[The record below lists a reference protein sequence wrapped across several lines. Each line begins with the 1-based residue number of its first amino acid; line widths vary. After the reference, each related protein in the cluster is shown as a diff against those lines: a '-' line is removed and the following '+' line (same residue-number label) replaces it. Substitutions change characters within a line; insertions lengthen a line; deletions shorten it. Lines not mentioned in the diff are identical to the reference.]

1 LAIEVNREINV
12 PNAIRVHNIGGP
24 EKLIFEDVP
33 TAKPGPGQVA
43 IKHRAVGLN
52 FIDVYY
58 RTGLYPAPSLPFV
71 IGNEGAGD
79 IIALGKG
86 VTDFKIGDRVAYV
99 SQLGAYSEERVIDTK
114 LLVKIPRAISY
125 ETAAGMMLKGLTA
138 EYLLKRTFPVKKGQV
153 ILVHAAAGGTGQIL
167 CQWAKHIGA
176 TVIGTVGGKDK
187 AKIAKKIGC
196 DYVLDSLTEDVA
208 KRVREIT
215 KGIGCDVVYDGV
227 GKATFMASLDSLRK
241 FGMLVNFG
249 NASGSVEAFNMGLLA
264 AKGSL
269 YVTRPT
275 LFTHIA
281 DTAVLRS
288 MARNLFRVVS
298 SGAVK
303 IPVNH
308 KFPLAKAA
316 DAHRA
321 LESRQT
327 TGSTVLIP

>member
-1 LAIEVNREINV
+1 V
-12 PNAIRVHNIGGP
+12 PNAIRIHSIGGP
-24 EKLIFEDVP
+24 EKLIFEDVQ

-43 IKHRAVGLN
+43 IKHRAIGLN

-58 RTGLYPAPSLPFV
+58 RTGLYPAPTFPFV
-71 IGNEGAGD
+71 LGNEGAGE
-79 IIALGKG
+79 IIAIGKS
-86 VTDFKIGDRVAYV
+86 VTDFKVGDRVAYV
-99 SQLGAYSEERVIDTK
+99 AQLGAYSEERVIDTK
-114 LLVKIPRAISY
+114 LLVKIPRTISY

-138 EYLLKRTFPVKKGQV
+138 EYLLKRTFPVKKGHV
-153 ILVHAAAGGTGQIL
+153 VLVHAAAGGTGQIL
-167 CQWAKHIGA
+167 CQWAKHLGA
-176 TVIGTVGGKDK
+176 TVIGTVGGKEK

-196 DYVLDSLTEDVA
+196 DYVLDTSSDDIA

-215 KGIGCDVVYDGV
+215 GGVGCDVVYDGV
-227 GKATFMASLDSLRK
+227 GKATFVASLDSLRK
-241 FGMLVNFG
+241 FGMLVSFG
-249 NASGSVEAFNMGLLA
+249 NASGPVEAFNMGLLA

-281 DTAVLRS
+281 DVAVLRA

-298 SGAVK
+298 NGAVN

-308 KFPLAKAA
+308 KFPLAKAG

>member
-1 LAIEVNREINV
+1 V
-12 PNAIRVHNIGGP
+12 PNVVRVHTVGGP
-24 EKLIFEDVP
+24 ENLVFEDIP

-58 RTGLYPAPSLPFV
+58 RTGAYPAPSLPFV

-86 VTDFKIGDRVAYV
+86 VTDFKVGDRVAYV
-99 SQLGAYSEERVIDTK
+99 SQLGAYSEERVIDAK
-114 LLVKIPRAISY
+114 LLVKIPRSISY

-138 EYLLKRTFPVKKGQV
+138 EYLLKRTFPVKKGHV
-153 ILVHAAAGGTGQIL
+153 VLIHAAAGGTGQIL

-187 AKIAKKIGC
+187 VKIAKKIGC
-196 DYVLDSLTEDVA
+196 DHVIDTLSEDVA
-208 KRVREIT
+208 KRVRDIS
-215 KGIGCDVVYDGV
+215 KGVGCDVVYDGV

-241 FGMLVNFG
+241 FGMLVSFG
-249 NASGSVEAFNMGLLA
+249 NASGSVEGFNVGLLA

-281 DTAVLRS
+281 DTQVLRS

-298 SGAVK
+298 SGAVN

-308 KFPLAKAA
+308 RFPLAKAA

>member
-1 LAIEVNREINV
+1 V
-12 PNAIRVHNIGGP
+12 PNVVRVHTVGGP
-24 EKLIFEDVP
+24 ENLVFEDIP
-33 TAKPGPGQVA
+33 TAKPGPGQVV

-52 FIDVYY
+52 FIDVYF

-79 IIALGKG
+79 IIALGKD
-86 VTDFKIGDRVAYV
+86 VTDFKVGDRVAYV
-99 SQLGAYSEERVIDTK
+99 SQLGAYSEERVIDAK
-114 LLVKIPRAISY
+114 LLVKIPRSISY

-138 EYLLKRTFPVKKGQV
+138 EYLVKRTFPVKKGHV
-153 ILVHAAAGGTGQIL
+153 VLIHAAAGGTGQIL

-196 DYVLDSLTEDVA
+196 DHVIDTMSEDVA
-208 KRVREIT
+208 KRVRDIT
-215 KGIGCDVVYDGV
+215 KGVGCDVVYDGV
-227 GKATFMASLDSLRK
+227 GKATFMASLDSVRK
-241 FGMLVNFG
+241 FGMVVNFG
-249 NASGSVEAFNMGLLA
+249 NASGSVEAFNIGLLA

-269 YVTRPT
+269 YLSRPT

-281 DTAVLRS
+281 ETDVLRA
-288 MARNLFRVVS
+288 MARNLFRVVG

-308 KFPLAKAA
+308 KFPLSKAA